1 MRIEYPGT
9 TDQHEQ
15 KIRNR
20 LQQRMARFREKFS
33 MVSWRDTAGENNAIR
48 DRVLNTLTPAQF
60 AARGGLG
67 STRGSTPGS
76 MDSQGRVIP
85 VPGRR
90 ARGSAAAADTI
101 SQVQQ
106 TQARTVHAGPSNG
119 STVDTGF
126 TPVNSQVHR
135 VSESHGGSRTSQ
147 QNVKTNLGNL
157 NRQQQSRPSTSIKP
171 LLNHRLNDQN
181 ATMGAAQ
188 QYHPSTSYTD
198 DAALL
203 PYSSF
208 SSAVPPPEGTRQGAS
223 GVTNPRM
230 QDGQAS
236 TAYAGNRTTQQAGKM
251 SYTGP
256 SESLQVP
263 DGPSTDEDYGDMES
277 FDTDDSHDLS
287 EEDSDEEPNAGMPLV
302 EEDTQMKPLTD
313 EVCYELKRYL
323 ADDRARTLMCLDRK
337 ISLDELLLGM
347 ERNQANLKQGIK
359 RARGEASDDDEVE
372 YLQNQRAKRPR
383 RGQGTA
389 GSSSQPRPG
398 PQNLIYSGFDGSQ
411 SGPSGNYPRQGPL
424 ANKSRH
430 PAARPI
436 GSAVQRLHNDRQR
449 RPTPKATTAQ
459 KDRDGYLRN
468 PQTDPVIDN
477 EWTVYGLHTGSQ
489 QPPYPPQKGYG
500 PRGQGLYT
508 NSGQPQRGPELY
520 QPQPVNGIGISSLH
534 TSSGAPQPR
543 NSSHHQH
550 QPGSE
555 RLRSVP
561 SHAIQDV
568 TGDLPSHDQNSPTQG
583 RNSHNPGSSAT
594 RVQLRREGN
603 GNIAPRHAYQH
614 FEESTVKDEPF
625 FSDELFEGILNGH
638 PDNNHVGS
646 MYTHAQQREIHEYY
660 HRLMTPHP
668 MPEPATNASETSVPP
683 PPPVPQVPQVTNSAT
698 QPLGE
703 SDLAVGDIAGWD
715 PAWSEF
721 VNDHDAEP
729 LLRANHPDEYKHTSP
744 PESPGS

>member
-48 DRVLNTLTPAQF
+48 DRVLNTLIPAQF

-85 VPGRR
+85 LPGRR

-157 NRQQQSRPSTSIKP
+157 NRQQQSRPSISIKP
-171 LLNHRLNDQN
+171 LLNHRLNEQN

-188 QYHPSTSYTD
+188 QHHPSTSYTD
-198 DAALL
+198 DPALL

-208 SSAVPPPEGTRQGAS
+208 SSAVPPPEGTRQRAS

-236 TAYAGNRTTQQAGKM
+236 AAYAGNRTTQQAGNM

-263 DGPSTDEDYGDMES
+263 DGPSTDEDYGDVES
-277 FDTDDSHDLS
+277 LDTDDNHDLS
-287 EEDSDEEPNAGMPLV
+287 EEDSNEEPNAGKPLV
-302 EEDTQMKPLTD
+302 EEDTQMEPLPD

-323 ADDRARTLMCLDRK
+323 KEDRARTLMCLDGR

-372 YLQNQRAKRPR
+372 YLENQRAKRPR

-411 SGPSGNYPRQGPL
+411 PGPSGDYPRQGPL
-424 ANKSRH
+424 ANKSCH

-459 KDRDGYLRN
+459 KERDGYLRN

-477 EWTVYGLHTGSQ
+477 EWTVYGFHTGSQ
-489 QPPYPPQKGYG
+489 QPPYPSKQEDSL
-500 PRGQGLYT
+500 RGQGLYT
-508 NSGQPQRGPELY
+508 NLGRPQRVPEPYQPQRD
-520 QPQPVNGIGISSLH
+520 NGVG
-534 TSSGAPQPR
+534 TSSPYTTTGAPQPR
-543 NSSHHQH
+543 HSSHHQH

-561 SHAIQDV
+561 SHAIQD
-568 TGDLPSHDQNSPTQG
+568 TGDLPSHDQNSLTRG
-583 RNSHNPGSSAT
+583 RDSHNPGSSAA

-603 GNIAPRHAYQH
+603 GNIEPRQAYQH
-614 FEESTVKDEPF
+614 FEESTIQNEPF
-625 FSDELFEGILNGH
+625 FSDELFEGNLNGH
-638 PDNNHVGS
+638 TDNNHVGN
-646 MYTHAQQREIHEYY
+646 MYTHAQQREIDEYY
-660 HRLMTPHP
+660 RRLMTPHP
-668 MPEPATNASETSVPP
+668 RPETETNAPETAMPP

-698 QPLGE
+698 QPVRE